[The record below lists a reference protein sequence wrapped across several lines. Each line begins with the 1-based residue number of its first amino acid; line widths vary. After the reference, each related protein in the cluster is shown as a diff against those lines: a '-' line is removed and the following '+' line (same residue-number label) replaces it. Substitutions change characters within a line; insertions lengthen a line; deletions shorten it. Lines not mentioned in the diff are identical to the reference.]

1 MKKANILL
9 SLDHRIYPDQ
19 RTRQDPSR
27 YIQSHF
33 DREPLL
39 HDNTIYRV
47 GEWRESLERDNE
59 YMSHSA
65 LPFIPD
71 IDITGG
77 SRKNREDDLPPLKRK
92 KKHKNNDLSL

>member
-1 MKKANILL
+1 ML
-9 SLDHRIYPDQ
+9 
-19 RTRQDPSR
+19 
-27 YIQSHF
+27 
-33 DREPLL
+33 
-39 HDNTIYRV
+39 IYRAILIESLYCMITRYTG

>member
-1 MKKANILL
+1 
-9 SLDHRIYPDQ
+9 
-19 RTRQDPSR
+19 
-27 YIQSHF
+27 
-33 DREPLL
+33 
-39 HDNTIYRV
+39 
-47 GEWRESLERDNE
+47 
-59 YMSHSA
+59 MSHSA

>member
-1 MKKANILL
+1 MLCKDSHIPFEFKASDI
-9 SLDHRIYPDQ
+9 
-19 RTRQDPSR
+19 SR
-27 YIQSHF
+27 KFTYANIQSHF